1 MLNCCISLDN
11 LRNVLFRMNSFIF
24 YKCILVFLGNTMV
37 EISVKIKVPTKEDV
51 KKLMETWKKLIET
64 LIAEFP
70 ASIEIKVEK
79 EEVKEI

>member
-1 MLNCCISLDN
+1 
-11 LRNVLFRMNSFIF
+11 
-24 YKCILVFLGNTMV
+24 MV